1 MRTLKEEAKKDHA
14 RELQSPADVARCL
27 GMSRSN
33 VYHLAT
39 VGALPSIKF
48 GKAVRFD
55 PKDVEDFIWEHRR
68 GEGREEG
75 RVRRRGKEA

>member
-1 MRTLKEEAKKDHA
+1 VRALKEEAKKDQA
-14 RELQSPADVARCL
+14 LELQSPADVARCL

-55 PKDVEDFIWEHRR
+55 PKDVEEYIREHRR
-68 GEGREEG
+68 KK
-75 RVRRRGKEA
+75 GKAA

>member
-1 MRTLKEEAKKDHA
+1 MAMEMRSEQA
-14 RELQSPADVARCL
+14 LQSPAEVVRHL

-39 VGALPSIKF
+39 VGSLPSIKF

-55 PKDVEDFIWEHRR
+55 PKDVKRFIQEHRR
-68 GEGREEG
+68 
-75 RVRRRGKEA
+75 VKGKVA

>member
-1 MRTLKEEAKKDHA
+1 MEMRSEQD
-14 RELQSPADVARCL
+14 LQSPAEVARHL

-33 VYHLAT
+33 VYHLAS

-55 PKDVEDFIWEHRR
+55 PMDVERFIRDHRR
-68 GEGREEG
+68 RK
-75 RVRRRGKEA
+75 GKEA

>member
-1 MRTLKEEAKKDHA
+1 VRTLKKETTKDQA
-14 RELQSPADVARCL
+14 RELQSPAEVARRL

-48 GKAVRFD
+48 GKAVRFE
-55 PKDVEDFIWEHRR
+55 PKEVDAFIREHRR
-68 GEGREEG
+68 GK
-75 RVRRRGKEA
+75 GKAA

>member
-1 MRTLKEEAKKDHA
+1 MKKDATKDQA
-14 RELQSPADVARCL
+14 RELQSPAEVARRL
-27 GMSRSN
+27 GMSRSH

-55 PKDVEDFIWEHRR
+55 PKDVERFIRDHRR
-68 GEGREEG
+68 GK
-75 RVRRRGKEA
+75 GKAA